1 MCTILYRIISL
12 YNANMLYAKSGLRSA
27 LLGRTLT
34 ACLKGTVSRNHSM
47 ARMARMASGLE
58 PFSEIQR
65 EDLLTFGFTIDA
77 EGTKATLIID
87 EIEFVVYRLP
97 GIANLPL
104 IITLPGGGVISGEW
118 DSMLMVQYAAE
129 LRFQREDEAE
139 MEASKALEAWE
150 PGSGKPM

>member
-1 MCTILYRIISL
+1 MAR
-12 YNANMLYAKSGLRSA
+12 
-27 LLGRTLT
+27 
-34 ACLKGTVSRNHSM
+34 M

-118 DSMLMVQYAAE
+118 DS
-129 LRFQREDEAE
+129 
-139 MEASKALEAWE
+139 S
-150 PGSGKPM
+150 